1 MANKDFLSQFS
12 TNNKPDSFKEEERTP
27 IENNNKKISPKAI
40 IIGIISLVVVAAIVF
55 VIFFMP
61 KIKVEDFT
69 GSRKENATAWIRQ
82 QGIETSGIIFKEEYN
97 FDYDEGIIISQDP
110 IKGKVTNKAKMTFVI
125 SGGPDPEESI
135 TVPDLSSMD
144 KEEIS
149 KWIKTNKLL
158 STKINTTYS
167 DTVEA
172 DGFIEAKYS
181 GCDEDSFTRGC
192 TLKISIS
199 KGAKPEE
206 EIVMANFVKKTYAE
220 FEAWATPKKIK
231 LNKTESYSDTVDLG
245 LIISQSVKENEKIKA
260 GDTVNVVVSKGKGI
274 KVPDFSTMSDSNIND
289 WIQENNA
296 YCKVIKKHYDSES
309 YFISQSIKPGVSIGG
324 DKKVTIELN
333 LGDHFYL
340 DELGFTIVGGSYDK
354 FKDNSYVWMDTL
366 GVYIDTHKNW
376 VEDEKPAG
384 TILGIDSIYS
394 GSNKYSE
401 VQRLPLEV
409 NITVNVSSGEVTPPT
424 PSDKIYLDYYNYIG
438 YRLSKL
444 NDWNVSNSDVKLKIR
459 DMLVETKDII
469 DPDSHYSN
477 REVLAIKYRYKGGNE
492 VKDISEIGGEL
503 SKDMEIIAELGTPT
517 DKE

>member
-12 TNNKPDSFKEEERTP
+12 TNDKPDSFKEEERTP

-149 KWIKTNKLL
+149 KWIKANKLL

-231 LNKTESYSDTVDLG
+231 LNKTESYSDTVEAG
-245 LIISQSVKENEKIKA
+245 IIISQSVKENEKVKA

-274 KVPDFSTMSDSNIND
+274 KVPDFTLMTKTEVKE
-289 WIQENNA
+289 WITENSG
-296 YCKVIKKHYDSES
+296 YVKTKEIYS
-309 YFISQSIKPGVSIGG
+309 YEEPYVLEQSINTGAYIGT
-324 DKKVTIELN
+324 DKVLHLTLN
-333 LGDHFYL
+333 LGDTFYF
-340 DELGFTIVGGSYDK
+340 DEEIGGLIGTSYDK
-354 FKDNSYVWMDTL
+354 FEDLAEKLTEK
-366 GVYIDTHKNW
+366 GIYIDTHDTYETNYLPK
-376 VEDEKPAG
+376 G
-384 TILGIDSIYS
+384 TITGIKQIWYGEKSDEDNVKNQFSTA
-394 GSNKYSE
+394 E
-401 VQRLPLEV
+401 RLPLEV
-409 NITVNVSSGEVTPPT
+409 HIRCYVSDGKDDVPQPT
-424 PSDKIYLDYYNYIG
+424 S
-438 YRLSKL
+438 
-444 NDWNVSNSDVKLKIR
+444 SN
-459 DMLVETKDII
+459 
-469 DPDSHYSN
+469 
-477 REVLAIKYRYKGGNE
+477 
-492 VKDISEIGGEL
+492 
-503 SKDMEIIAELGTPT
+503 
-517 DKE
+517 